1 MSYLEESIDE
11 MDESPSHLSGLHCK
25 SFCILK
31 PQLLC
36 MKKPRILSAK
46 EKTAE
51 KLSDKPADGPD
62 RHPGS
67 EPEQELILPK
77 AIWSGN
83 LSMGLVNIPVKAIPI
98 TRDKGI
104 SFKMLHKTC
113 ETPIHY
119 KKYCEEGDEVQA
131 AEIVRG
137 YRLGGS
143 KYVIFTDEEIEAAR
157 PTSGDIIDLKEFVDF
172 FQADPH
178 YFENTLLL
186 VPDRSER
193 AYSLLRKLMEK
204 TGKAA
209 IGMITM
215 RAKEHIILVHYYQN
229 AIVATLMRY
238 RDELLDPSQ
247 AEALLDLPEP
257 SESEMILGMEIVKKL
272 TGELDIT
279 EFKDSFRERIET
291 LAQSKVKGEILHLE
305 KRALRPEAKN
315 LMEELKATALAM
327 K

>member
-1 MSYLEESIDE
+1 
-11 MDESPSHLSGLHCK
+11 
-25 SFCILK
+25 
-31 PQLLC
+31 
-36 MKKPRILSAK
+36 MKKSPRLLAK
-46 EKTAE
+46 ERTAE
-51 KLSDKPADGPD
+51 ETAD
-62 RHPGS
+62 
-67 EPEQELILPK
+67 EPEIAADEKALSLPK

-98 TRDKGI
+98 SRDKGV

-131 AEIVRG
+131 SDIVRG
-137 YRLGGS
+137 YRIGGA
-143 KYVIFTDEEIEAAR
+143 KYVIFTDEEIDAAR
-157 PTSGDIIDLKEFVDF
+157 PASGDIIDLREFVDF

-193 AYSLLRKLMEK
+193 AYSLMRKLMEK

-215 RAKEHIILVHYYQN
+215 RAKEHIVLVHYYRN

-238 RDELLDPSQ
+238 SDEVLDPGRY
-247 AEALLDLPEP
+247 EALLDLPEP
-257 SESEMILGMEIVKKL
+257 TESEMVLGMEIVKKL
-272 TGELDIT
+272 TGDLDIGQ
-279 EFKDSFRERIET
+279 FRDSFRERIEA
-291 LAQSKVKGEILHLE
+291 LARSKVKGEILHLE
-305 KRALRPEAKN
+305 KRALRPEAKS
-315 LMEELKATALAM
+315 LMEELRATAEAM
-327 K
+327 NK